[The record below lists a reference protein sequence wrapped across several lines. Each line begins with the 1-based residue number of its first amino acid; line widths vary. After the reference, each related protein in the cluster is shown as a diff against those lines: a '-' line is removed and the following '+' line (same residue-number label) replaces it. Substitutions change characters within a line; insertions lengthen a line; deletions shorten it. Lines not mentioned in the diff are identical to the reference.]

1 MCTDR
6 VPKAFYIHLIV
17 KEKCSKSFMDIPIHE
32 GLGSSTHL
40 SNEPSIVEK
49 NFFCLL
55 CRINFFD
62 FLIKEWVNASSKWE
76 RSKKPKWPLTVP

>member
-6 VPKAFYIHLIV
+6 FPKAFYIQLIV

-49 NFFCLL
+49 NFFL
-55 CRINFFD
+55 F
-62 FLIKEWVNASSKWE
+62 VM
-76 RSKKPKWPLTVP
+76 PH